1 MHNLA
6 HRAGRL
12 AIVPVLAGA
21 AIFGV
26 ATPAVAAP
34 PAPQPEPGVT
44 RDCSE
49 PVGDGIIVCL
59 VVEKRSPETA
69 FVSAEVES
77 AFDDLKGAL
86 VVLEACDGER
96 CRAQEVATGENTR
109 EVSTKAQ
116 EWGRGTGTYR
126 ANATLVDIKG
136 YTYADVANTDK

>member
-1 MHNLA
+1 MRNLA

-21 AIFGV
+21 AVFGV

-34 PAPQPEPGVT
+34 PAPQSEPVVT

-49 PVGDGIIVCL
+49 PVGDAIIVCL
-59 VVEKRSPETA
+59 RMEKRSPEST

-77 AFDDLKGAL
+77 AYDDLKGAL

-96 CRAQEVATGENTR
+96 CRALEVATDENNDVVR
-109 EVSTKAQ
+109 TKAQ
-116 EWGRGTGTYR
+116 KWGRGTGTYR

>member
-1 MHNLA
+1 MRNLA

-21 AIFGV
+21 AVFGV

-34 PAPQPEPGVT
+34 PAPQAEAGVT

-59 VVEKRSPETA
+59 RVEKRSPQST
-69 FVSAEVES
+69 FVSAQVES
-77 AFDDLKGAL
+77 AFDDLRGAL

-96 CRAQEVATGENTR
+96 CRAQEVATDENTDDVR
-109 EVSTKAQ
+109 TKAQ

-126 ANATLVDIKG
+126 ANATLVDISG
-136 YTYADVANTDK
+136 NTYSDVANTDK

>member
-1 MHNLA
+1 MRNLA

-21 AIFGV
+21 TVFGV

-34 PAPQPEPGVT
+34 PAPQSEPVVT

-49 PVGDGIIVCL
+49 PVGDAIIVCL
-59 VVEKRSPETA
+59 RVEKRSPEST

-96 CRAQEVATGENTR
+96 CRAQEVATDENTS
-109 EVSTKAQ
+109 EVRTKAQ

-126 ANATLVDIKG
+126 ANATLVNIKG